1 MSNEISPRNF
11 GLSDLLFVDIGTNC
25 YLIIHRFCSVFG
37 STNGAV
43 SINLCSN
50 VKILMQCLFCA
61 LLKKMSLQE
70 DDDQKIAVMRKAFQM
85 FDKEKTGFIETLKIS
100 TILNTMG
107 QLFDDNELK
116 TLIEQNDPS
125 GEF

>member
-1 MSNEISPRNF
+1 
-11 GLSDLLFVDIGTNC
+11 
-25 YLIIHRFCSVFG
+25 
-37 STNGAV
+37 
-43 SINLCSN
+43 
-50 VKILMQCLFCA
+50 
-61 LLKKMSLQE
+61 MSLQE

-125 GEF
+125 GEFWRKKISPEKVKKIMVLIFP